1 MWNNSQLSCHFDQI
15 MQKIQRK
22 GCRNICVGKNNKF
35 PGVYTWCYVLQC
47 ILNAELWT
55 WWKYPPHLCTWWKQ
69 PLQTLTKNNFIIYFD
84 HNCRTAFFQN
94 TSLRSKRV
102 GMNLTHHT
110 VSSTF
115 LTLKC
120 HSLFFFLIRKERKT
134 GLK

>member
-1 MWNNSQLSCHFDQI
+1 METATADF
-15 MQKIQRK
+15 
-22 GCRNICVGKNNKF
+22 
-35 PGVYTWCYVLQC
+35 
-47 ILNAELWT
+47 
-55 WWKYPPHLCTWWKQ
+55 
-69 PLQTLTKNNFIIYFD
+69 TKNTFIIYFD

-120 HSLFFFLIRKERKT
+120 HSVFFFFDKKRKKNWAQVNDLKNINRKAISKKELIA
-134 GLK
+134 